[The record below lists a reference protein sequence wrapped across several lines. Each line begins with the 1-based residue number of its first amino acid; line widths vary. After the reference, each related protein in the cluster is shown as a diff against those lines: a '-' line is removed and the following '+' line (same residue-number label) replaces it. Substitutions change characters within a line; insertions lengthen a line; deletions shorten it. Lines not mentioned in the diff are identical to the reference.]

1 MSRKVFT
8 GVLLALVLTTFRALA
23 TDLALPSANE
33 VTNQLGKLSWA
44 RNFQQIPATVIDK
57 GVLQNVPYSSFKSE
71 DYEINVYGDPNRPAC
86 IEVGRYKTLLNDYIA
101 MKNCINFI
109 ADILPTEKLRGALR
123 EMKMYKDIKTVDGL
137 TLEITPPTDEDA
149 YGGWWVSVYSSEALE
164 AAKATGKELSEIS
177 VPKNSVA
184 LSNSTTNP
192 SGWSRS
198 DISLSRPS
206 VIYAEISVPTL
217 TISGQEYKDVHII
230 RRNAAEVTVKH
241 SIGVATYPMEELSPD
256 FRQRLGY
263 NATEARAFT
272 RAAFLATQ
280 VAVVSQMSQPAPAYQ
295 PLPAYQPTPSPQ
307 PDQPPVA
314 ESTQP
319 QSYTGAVYIRGYY
332 RSNGTYVSPHTRGR

>member
-230 RRNAAEVTVKH
+230 RRNAAEV
-241 SIGVATYPMEELSPD
+241 L
-256 FRQRLGY
+256 
-263 NATEARAFT
+263 
-272 RAAFLATQ
+272 
-280 VAVVSQMSQPAPAYQ
+280 
-295 PLPAYQPTPSPQ
+295 
-307 PDQPPVA
+307 
-314 ESTQP
+314 
-319 QSYTGAVYIRGYY
+319 
-332 RSNGTYVSPHTRGR
+332 RSA